1 MIIAFQL
8 DHGIISSLSDPGAGN
23 YGPLTTAKLQ
33 EEYTRYSSLKDAEMK
48 RIEAERAQLVSENSA
63 WAVLLS
69 RAETQVAAF

>member
-8 DHGIISSLSDPGAGN
+8 DHGIISNISDPGAGN

-33 EEYTRYSSLKDAEMK
+33 EEYARYSSLKDSEMK

-63 WAVLLS
+63 WATLVS
-69 RAETQVAAF
+69 RAENQVDAF